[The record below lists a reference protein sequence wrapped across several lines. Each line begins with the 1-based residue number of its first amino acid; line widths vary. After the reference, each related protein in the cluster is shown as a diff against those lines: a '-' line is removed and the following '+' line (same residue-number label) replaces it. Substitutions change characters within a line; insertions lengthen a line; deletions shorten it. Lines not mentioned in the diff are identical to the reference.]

1 MKQSRAISCKFAN
14 ACWLSLLVSIFC
26 FTLCSGE
33 SYWDGLVNYN
43 PPIPMWGGTEAG
55 NAGLPISG
63 FELRSEGTTNGYA
76 QVTFQISSIV
86 VLSRRPSDMSTQEEI
101 KTAADLE
108 KFIDATLRN
117 DPQAT
122 NYSTTL
128 VKFDGRDAVANTRPI
143 SNTGPSKWYYG
154 ITFFWRQ
161 DPVWLRSS
169 IFSVHVTAEKRAT
182 FDKLVASLKTV
193 KIRSTPPP
201 VKLAKDA
208 MRLGITQ
215 DETRK
220 LCGEPLD
227 VTGPNETYITEKY
240 LIEIRFDAA
249 SNDKLALIS
258 YAKVRDPQKAA
269 AAADS
274 GREALAGQIQPL
286 ALSEAQAILQRHTD
300 QGKLKW
306 VSAGDKRW
314 KRSDGAMAAL
324 TKNGLTI
331 ATAEMWPRLRLSE

>member
-1 MKQSRAISCKFAN
+1 MKQSRAISRRVTN
-14 ACWLSLLVSIFC
+14 ACWLGLFVLIHS
-26 FTLCSGE
+26 FTPCSGE

-55 NAGLPISG
+55 NAGLPVSG
-63 FELRSEGTTNGYA
+63 LELRSEGTTNGYA
-76 QVTFQISSIV
+76 QVTFQVSSIMM
-86 VLSRRPSDMSTQEEI
+86 LFSRPSNIPTQEV
-101 KTAADLE
+101 KTVAQLKQLIDS
-108 KFIDATLRN
+108 KFQN
-117 DPQAT
+117 DPRAT
-122 NYSTTL
+122 NHSSAL
-128 VKFDGRDAVANTRPI
+128 IKFDGRDAVSSTCPI
-143 SNTGPSKWYYG
+143 SNEGPAKWYHG
-154 ITFFWRQ
+154 VTFFWRQ
-161 DPVWLRSS
+161 EPVWLRSS

-182 FDKLVASLKTV
+182 FDKLLASLKTV

-208 MRLGITQ
+208 MRLGVSQ
-215 DETRK
+215 DEARK

-274 GREALAGQIQPL
+274 GREALAAQIQPL

-306 VSAGDKRW
+306 ASAGDKRW

-331 ATAEMWPRLRLSE
+331 ATAEMWPRLRLNE